1 MENQLIFQ
9 RYELKYLLTRRQRDA
24 LLRCLGPEIEPDVY
38 PHSSIRNLYFDT
50 PDHLLIRRSLEK
62 PAYKEKLRLRSYG
75 TAGPQD
81 TVFLELKKKY
91 DELVSKRRIL
101 LPQEQALGWL
111 NGTQTLPDSQIAREL
126 ETAHRRYGPLQ
137 AAVFLSYERDCYRAA
152 GGGELRLTFDES
164 ICFRTG
170 PQTLSCTPGGTALLR
185 PEQVL
190 LEIKT
195 PQALPLWLVRAL
207 SRAGLRQTGFSK
219 YGAAYRTLCAA
230 PQKGEQ
236 YA

>member
-24 LLRCLGPEIEPDVY
+24 LLCCLGPEIEPDVY

-50 PDHLLIRRSLEK
+50 PDYLLIRRSLEK

-75 TAGPQD
+75 AAGPQD

-111 NGTQTLPDSQIAREL
+111 NGTQTLPGNQIAREL
-126 ETAHRRYGPLQ
+126 EAAHRRYGPLQ

-152 GGGELRLTFDES
+152 GCSELRLTFDES
-164 ICFRTG
+164 ICFRSG
-170 PQTLSCTPGGTALLR
+170 PQTLSCAPGGTALLR
-185 PEQVL
+185 PEQIL